1 VRTIGLI
8 GGMSWVST
16 AHYYRLAN
24 ELVAERLGGL
34 HSARIVLESVDFADV
49 EALKLAGR
57 WDEIGDLL
65 AAAAVRLERA
75 GADLLVLCTN
85 TMHHAAET
93 VEAAASVPFVH
104 IADATADAV
113 VAAGIGRIGLLGTAF
128 TMEQGF
134 YVDRLAAR
142 GLEVVVPSADDRA
155 RISTIIYD
163 ELCHDVVTPASRA
176 AYLDVVDRLLLA
188 GAQGVILGCTEIELL
203 IGPDDLRVPAF
214 ATSSIHVRAA
224 VELALAGGESDPS
237 LSGR

>member
-1 VRTIGLI
+1 VKTIGLI

-24 ELVAERLGGL
+24 ELVAGRRGGL

-57 WDEIGDLL
+57 WEEVGALL
-65 AAAAVRLERA
+65 AASAIRLERA

-85 TMHHAAET
+85 TMHHVAEAI
-93 VEAAASVPFVH
+93 EAVASVPFVH

-113 VAAGIGRIGLLGTAF
+113 VAAGVERIGLLGTAF
-128 TMEQGF
+128 TMEQSF

-142 GLEVVVPSADDRA
+142 GLDVIVPCDDDRA
-155 RISTIIYD
+155 RISAIIYD

-176 AYLDVVDRLLLA
+176 TYLDVVDRMVGA

-214 ATSSIHVRAA
+214 ATSSLHVRAA
-224 VELALAGGESDPS
+224 VELALGGEISP
-237 LSGR
+237 SGR